1 MVSCGIIRS
10 TYSFLNTVQKE
21 GKFMANPVSV
31 DPIDMGFINKAN
43 ILIEALP
50 YIQRLWGK
58 TVVIKYGGNA
68 MKNEELT
75 QKILEDVTLLKYV
88 GINPILVHG
97 GGPEINAML
106 GRVGVQSTFHN
117 GLRITDDATMEIVQM
132 VLAGKLNKNIAS
144 QIGRLGGKAIGL
156 CGKDAGLIMVKKK
169 PPLADGVDL
178 GHVGDIVSINTKL
191 LEALCQDEYI
201 PVISSVGTDENGDS
215 YNINADTVASAVAT
229 ALKAEKLIF
238 LTDIDGVRS
247 DPEDPASLFAVL
259 STEQAMNLIADGT
272 ISGGMIPKV
281 TACVDAI
288 EKGVRRVHIINGT
301 IPHPIIL
308 EIFTDKGIGTMF
320 ERAMPASV

>member
-1 MVSCGIIRS
+1 MAKDQMID
-10 TYSFLNTVQKE
+10 NTD
-21 GKFMANPVSV
+21 F
-31 DPIDMGFINKAN
+31 GFINKAN

-68 MKNEELT
+68 MKSDDLT
-75 QKILEDVTLLKYV
+75 LKILEDVTLLKYV

-106 GRVGVQSTFHN
+106 KRVGVESSFHN

-132 VLAGKLNKNIAS
+132 VLAGKLNKNIAAE
-144 QIGRLGGKAIGL
+144 IGRLGGKAIGL
-156 CGKDAGLIMVKKK
+156 CGKDAELIKVKKK

-191 LEALCQDEYI
+191 LKTLCEDDYI
-201 PVISSVGTDENGDS
+201 PVISSVGTDDMGQS
-215 YNINADTVASAVAT
+215 YNINADTAAAAVAT
-229 ALKAEKLIF
+229 ALKAEKLIY
-238 LTDIDGVRS
+238 LTDIDGVRA
-247 DPEDPASLFAVL
+247 DAEDPSSLLPVL
-259 STEQAMNLIADGT
+259 TTDHALDLIANGT

-281 TACVDAI
+281 TACIDAI
-288 EKGVRRVHIINGT
+288 EKGVRRVHILNGT

-308 EIFTDKGIGTMF
+308 EIFTDRGIGTMF
-320 ERAMPASV
+320 EKPKFK